1 MSMANAEIRALL
13 DAAHAARARAYAP
26 YSHFFVGAAL
36 LGRNGRIY
44 TGCNIENASFGAT
57 LCAERVALG
66 AAVADG
72 ERDFWAIAIVGGREG
87 EEAREPCLP
96 CGICRQ
102 VLSEFCMGE
111 LPVYLEGDEGVAVY
125 RLDELLPHSFAL

>member
-1 MSMANAEIRALL
+1 MSMANEEIRELL

-26 YSHFFVGAAL
+26 YSGFSVGAAL
-36 LGRNGRIY
+36 LGRNGKIY
-44 TGCNIENASFGAT
+44 TGCNIENASYGGT
-57 LCAERVALG
+57 VCAERVALG

-72 ERDFWAIAIVGGREG
+72 VREFWAIAIVGGRTD
-87 EEAREPCLP
+87 EETREPCLP

-102 VLSEFCMGE
+102 VLSEFCPGHF
-111 LPVYLEGDEGVAVY
+111 PVYLEDTAGVVSY